1 MSLLVF
7 LRARILIIGGPE
19 IIPMGRRS
27 TPYGEIF
34 TDDYYADIDDDG
46 RLDFIVNRV
55 TGTNARDLLRE
66 LVALMERDP

>member
-1 MSLLVF
+1 
-7 LRARILIIGGPE
+7 
-19 IIPMGRRS
+19 MGRRS

-34 TDDYYADIDDDG
+34 TDDYYADVNDDG
-46 RLDFIVNRV
+46 RPDFTVHRI